1 MDETEPRAPG
11 PVRAFT
17 PVWFAVALLF
27 FFVLVMPTLLVLF
40 LRLADVSFQID

>member
-1 MDETEPRAPG
+1 MDETEAKGPG
-11 PVRAFT
+11 PFRAFT

-27 FFVLVMPTLLVLF
+27 FFVFVMPTFLVLF